1 MDYKKEENLRRGP
14 WLEEEDERLVKF
26 VTLLGERRW
35 DSLARVSGLKRSGK
49 SCRLR
54 WMNYLNPSLKR
65 GPMSLEEETIIFQLH
80 AFWGNKWSKIARRL
94 PGRTDNEVK
103 NYYRTHFRKKLE
115 GQNYD
120 KIVDWS
126 RNTGEALLRKYK
138 ESEIT
143 WTRTTTQ
150 EHGFDKTVKE
160 SKQMNME
167 SDKETCGGIFER
179 ESFGVMKS
187 PYENRISDW
196 ISEISTD
203 QSDANVLEERTS
215 SSSENNININVG
227 SWWFQ
232 ETRDIEE
239 FSCSLWS

>member
-1 MDYKKEENLRRGP
+1 MDCKKEETLRRGP

-35 DSLARVSGLKRSGK
+35 DSLASVSGLKRSGK

-65 GPMSLEEETIIFQLH
+65 GPMSQEEKMIIFELH
-80 AFWGNKWSKIARRL
+80 ALWGNKWSKIARRL
-94 PGRTDNEVK
+94 PGRTDNEIK
-103 NYYRTHFRKKLE
+103 NYWRTHFKKKVE
-115 GQNYD
+115 SQNYD
-120 KIVDWS
+120 KIIDW
-126 RNTGEALLRKYK
+126 RGNTGEELWRKYK
-138 ESEIT
+138 ETEIT

-150 EHGFDKTVKE
+150 EHGFDETVKE
-160 SKQMNME
+160 SKQRQME
-167 SDKETCGGIFER
+167 SDKETDGGICEG
-179 ESFGVMKS
+179 ESFGVMNS

-203 QSDANVLEERTS
+203 QSDANLLEDHSS
-215 SSSENNININVG
+215 SSSESNTNINVG

-232 ETRDIEE
+232 ETKDFEE
-239 FSCSLWS
+239 FSCYLWS